1 MLRKYLK
8 LLNTAVPTG
17 VVSFTM
23 DGIAVGSASLG
34 NGVAYL
40 TFTPASSTL
49 TLVGVH
55 TVAMQY
61 GGDANYSAAGFSTT
75 HTIIARTIPVTIALN
90 ASPTSALRSQ
100 TIRLTVSTSAPDS
113 TITPAISFSDNGLS
127 LGTSTI
133 LHGIGQLDT
142 NLLAVGT
149 HTIAATYLGLTNS
162 FAGTAYPTTTSL
174 PVTVVISAVPTTTT
188 LAASASTLTSGN
200 PITLMAATTS
210 TATTPFGSVS
220 FYDGASLLG
229 TSLAI
234 NGQASWATSFT
245 STGDHS
251 LTAVF
256 QNNETFA
263 GSTSAAVAVHSMT
276 AAGAAPSSLA
286 LTVRDSGPTGSVSLV
301 ATLASVATRSELSNR
316 QVGFFALTVSGA
328 PSGVTI
334 NPASFTLSP
343 AGTQTITI
351 FAGLTVA
358 AGASTLSISGASGS
372 LHHSGTLALTLQAA
386 PAGSLSRLKYVRTDS
401 TLGADL
407 SFFPQAHILYS
418 ASSRRFFFADASL
431 NRIHVFNAATEQK
444 IGEVVVPGAYQ
455 LDESPDGK
463 TLWVG
468 TQVGDVYTV
477 DPSTLA
483 VTHRYPSSQIGSSGY
498 AAFEVHPLSDGTI
511 ALLGGQGGIAAVDG
525 YLSFAIWTPA
535 TNSLKTPTMCVD
547 GIALFAAT
555 ADRTRLI
562 MTSFSSSGGL
572 CLYTP
577 SSDSAVKTV
586 VNSYFAFSKSILVP
600 LDNQEILVSD
610 GHEFNV
616 FSLPELQITDKV
628 AVQGRACSATMA
640 THSLCS
646 VQTSSVRT
654 PSMLTTGGHMRVSAG
669 RLPSTSGS
677 AMAIIIPPLRPL
689 PWMKPA

>member
-1 MLRKYLK
+1 
-8 LLNTAVPTG
+8 
-17 VVSFTM
+17 
-23 DGIAVGSASLG
+23 
-34 NGVAYL
+34 
-40 TFTPASSTL
+40 
-49 TLVGVH
+49 
-55 TVAMQY
+55 MQY
-61 GGDANYSAAGFSTT
+61 GGDTNYSAAGFSTT
-75 HTIIARTIPVTIALN
+75 HTIIARTIPVTIALS

-113 TITPAISFSDNGLS
+113 TITPAISFSDNGLAWARRPS
-127 LGTSTI
+127 ST
-133 LHGIGQLDT
+133 GIGQLDT

-234 NGQASWATSFT
+234 NGQASWATSFA

-407 SFFPQAHILYS
+407 SFFPQAHIFYS

-455 LDESPDGK
+455 LENSREAAMNAVYGEKLSADGSLLISP
-463 TLWVG
+463 LVG
-468 TQVGDVYTV
+468 GLDLFDAY
-477 DPSTLA
+477 
-483 VTHRYPSSQIGSSGY
+483 SG
-498 AAFEVHPLSDGTI
+498 
-511 ALLGGQGGIAAVDG
+511 
-525 YLSFAIWTPA
+525 
-535 TNSLKTPTMCVD
+535 NSLK
-547 GIALFAAT
+547 
-555 ADRTRLI
+555 
-562 MTSFSSSGGL
+562 
-572 CLYTP
+572 
-577 SSDSAVKTV
+577 
-586 VNSYFAFSKSILVP
+586 
-600 LDNQEILVSD
+600 
-610 GHEFNV
+610 
-616 FSLPELQITDKV
+616 LPEAPQIAEVTLRRI
-628 AVQGRACSATMA
+628 QMA
-640 THSLCS
+640 RPWGTTLCS
-646 VQTSSVRT
+646 VVDKRAAD
-654 PSMLTTGGHMRVSAG
+654 GD
-669 RLPSTSGS
+669 SGS
-677 AMAIIIPPLRPL
+677 NEVVLPGSRAQTLLDVCRRLAAARRLDGQGCGAESALSRPAGL
-689 PWMKPA
+689 VHRAGASAKQRA